1 MRGRML
7 TKAALVAAGAALLGT
22 VAAAPAALA
31 APAPS
36 PAEVPIIAESLRDG
50 TFLPAVEVQ
59 VGERPLTLLLDTGSE
74 GLVVYPNRLAGDTT
88 VDRTDVVADPDY
100 NGAHV
105 FGHVALADVAI
116 GGAAPARLPFVLAHR
131 CEPVDCLGGDDGLDG
146 ILGVSQGLRTWGEAG
161 ETQYPWWSAIAQL
174 PDGAGDG
181 HTIRITHAPTA
192 PGERI
197 GTLSLGAP
205 LVGEADAVLQPALTG
220 GGDYPGSDHPMFA
233 KQAESCW
240 SIATTMNC
248 LPTTVDSGER
258 GSVLMGDFGAWATPI
273 PSPTPFPGGGAE
285 EIAHL
290 NTGTPISFAT
300 PGGEPFWTRTVA
312 GGYRAAGLYQPTG
325 ASPSEE
331 ADAGADADAAA
342 LAASGPY
349 FNTGNVFFVGRS
361 IGFDNLTGRIVV
373 GPVDGLPA
381 AVQQVSLSEGD
392 RRVEVGWTDT
402 QPGVESYVVRLKT
415 TAGEPLQERVVLGA
429 PAPQV
434 FTGVAD
440 GVDVVAEVA
449 AANAAG
455 VGPWLASPNPARFR
469 PHLPETGP
477 EVAGPALGG
486 ALLGAAGLLLLA
498 ARGVI
503 GFRTR
508 RTPAP

>member
-7 TKAALVAAGAALLGT
+7 RNAALAVAGAVLAGAAAT
-22 VAAAPAALA
+22 TASTAALA
-31 APAPS
+31 EPLGDPV
-36 PAEVPIIAESLRDG
+36 EVPIIAESLRDG

-74 GLVVYPNRLAGDTT
+74 GLVVYPNRLEGDTT
-88 VDRTDVVADPDY
+88 VERTEVAADPDY

-131 CEPVDCLGGDDGLDG
+131 CEPTDCLGGDDGLDG

-181 HTIRITHAPTA
+181 HTIRVTHAPTA
-192 PGERI
+192 RGERI
-197 GTLSLGAP
+197 GTLTLGAP
-205 LVGEADAVLQPALTG
+205 VVGEADAVFQAPLTG
-220 GGDYPGSDHPMFA
+220 GIYPDSDHPTFT
-233 KQAESCW
+233 KQVESCW
-240 SIATTMNC
+240 SIDTVMNC
-248 LPTTVDSGER
+248 LPTTIDSGER
-258 GSVLMGDFGAWATPI
+258 GAVMMGDFEAWATPI

-290 NTGTPISFAT
+290 NAGTPISFAT
-300 PGGEPFWTRTVA
+300 PGGAPFWTRTVA
-312 GGYRAAGLYQPTG
+312 DGYRAAGLYRPTG
-325 ASPSEE
+325 TTPPGE
-331 ADAGADADAAA
+331 AEDAAA

-361 IGFDNLTGRIVV
+361 VGFDNLTGQIVV

-381 AVQQVSLSEGD
+381 AVQQVSLTEGD
-392 RRVEVGWTDT
+392 RRVEVGWTDA
-402 QPGVESYVVRLKT
+402 QPGIESYVVRLRT
-415 TAGEPLQERVVLGA
+415 AAGEPLAERVVLGA
-429 PAPQV
+429 PAPQE

-455 VGPWLASPNPARFR
+455 VGPWLASPNAARFR
-469 PHLPETGP
+469 PHLPETGV
-477 EVAGPALGG
+477 EVGAPAVVATVLAG
-486 ALLGAAGLLLLA
+486 AGLLLLA
-498 ARGVI
+498 ARRG
-503 GFRTR
+503 GRSLRPR
-508 RTPAP
+508 RGIR

>member
-7 TKAALVAAGAALLGT
+7 RT
-22 VAAAPAALA
+22 AALA
-31 APAPS
+31 AAGAVLVGAAATSASTAALAAEPLVEPG
-36 PAEVPIIAESLRDG
+36 EVPIVAESLRGG

-59 VGERPLTLLLDTGSE
+59 VGERTLTLLLDTGSE
-74 GLVVYPNRLAGDTT
+74 GLVVYPNRLEGDTT
-88 VDRTDVVADPDY
+88 VERTEVVADPDY

-105 FGHVALADVAI
+105 FGHVALADVTI
-116 GGAAPARLPFVLAHR
+116 GGTPPARLPFVLAHR

-146 ILGVSQGLRTWGEAG
+146 ILGVSQGLRTWGDGG
-161 ETQYPWWSAIAQL
+161 ETPYPWWSAIAQL

-181 HTIRITHAPTA
+181 HTIRIEHAPTV

-197 GTLSLGAP
+197 GTLTLGAP
-205 LVGEADAVLQPALTG
+205 LAGEADAVFQPALTG
-220 GGDYPGSDHPMFA
+220 GGDYPGSDHPMYA
-233 KQAESCW
+233 KQVESCW
-240 SIATTMNC
+240 SIDTTMNC

-258 GSVLMGDFGAWATPI
+258 GSVLMGDFGAWATPV
-273 PSPTPFPGGGAE
+273 PSPTPFPGGGDE

-290 NTGTPISFAT
+290 NAGTPISFAV
-300 PGGEPFWTRTVA
+300 PGQLPFWTRTVA
-312 GGYRAAGLYQPTG
+312 DGYRAAGLYQPTPP
-325 ASPSEE
+325 PSGE
-331 ADAGADADAAA
+331 ADADADAAA

-373 GPVDGLPA
+373 GPVAGLPA
-381 AVQQVSLSEGD
+381 AVQQVSLTEGD

-415 TAGEPLQERVVLGA
+415 AVGEPLEERVVLGA
-429 PAPQV
+429 PSPQT

-455 VGPWLASPNPARFR
+455 VGPWLASPNAARFR

-477 EVAGPALGG
+477 ETLGPALIGV
-486 ALLGAAGLLLLA
+486 LLGGAGLLLLG
-498 ARGVI
+498 ARVVI
-503 GFRTR
+503 GFHR
-508 RTPAP
+508 RRATSP